1 MEPSDAAWEF
11 VEVGTHGAQKW
22 CQRVA
27 AVTGLALAVVVLG
40 PSSAAVASAHRA
52 LPVTGY
58 AGDWTSPSVVE
69 AQARALTVIGVD
81 GVDLN
86 ARGNA
91 VARPSAAA
99 RQLLAAAHAAG
110 LRAVLLVGD
119 YDDDSATP
127 SVTAGRL
134 LHSARK
140 RARVV
145 AELVRIV
152 RHQGWN
158 GITVDLEDLSAS
170 DAAGLV
176 GFVARLHR
184 ELPRGD
190 QLAVDVAATP
200 NLSLYPEI
208 GYHLRGL
215 AKVANVVL
223 MAYDES
229 GPWSLPG
236 PIGGLPWQRLSI
248 AAVRHLVPADRLV
261 LGVAAYGYT
270 WPTGAG
276 VHDGIAVTDF
286 QARQL
291 ARASGKSPKWIRS
304 QGEWTVRLRNGTV
317 LWWADTR
324 SYKLRDRLATRDHL
338 AGLAIWQ
345 LATADQLPARS

>member
-1 MEPSDAAWEF
+1 MAN
-11 VEVGTHGAQKW
+11 
-22 CQRVA
+22 QRPPRWSRRCA
-27 AVTGLALAVVVLG
+27 AVTVAALAVAIVLG
-40 PSSAAVASAHRA
+40 TSGAATASARRA

-58 AGDWTSPSVVE
+58 AGDWTSPSVLD
-69 AQARALTVIGVD
+69 AQARALSVIGID

-86 ARGNA
+86 SRGNA
-91 VARPSAAA
+91 VVRPSPAA
-99 RQLLAAAHAAG
+99 RQLLATAHAAG
-110 LRAVLLVGD
+110 LPAVLLVGD

-127 SVTAGRL
+127 SATAARL
-134 LHSARK
+134 LHSARN

-152 RHQGWN
+152 RNQGWN
-158 GITVDLEDLSAS
+158 GITVDLEDLSAA
-170 DAAGLV
+170 DGAGLV

-200 NLSLYPEI
+200 TLSLYPEI
-208 GYHLRGL
+208 GYHLHGL
-215 AKVANVVL
+215 GKVADVVL

-229 GPWSLPG
+229 GPWSAPG
-236 PIGGLPWQRLSI
+236 PIGGLPWQRMSI
-248 AAVRHLVPADRLV
+248 AAVRRLVPADRLV

-270 WPTGAG
+270 WPAGAG
-276 VHDGIAVTDF
+276 MHDGIAVTDF
-286 QARQL
+286 RARQL
-291 ARASGKSPKWIRS
+291 AKASGKSPRWIAA

-317 LWWADTR
+317 LWWADAR
-324 SYKLRDRLATRDHL
+324 SYRLRQRLAGRDHL

>member
-1 MEPSDAAWEF
+1 MSTA
-11 VEVGTHGAQKW
+11 
-22 CQRVA
+22 VA
-27 AVTGLALAVVVLG
+27 SLSLTVAVWTSG
-40 PSSAAVASAHRA
+40 AAVASGHRV

-58 AGDWTSPSVVE
+58 AGDWTSPSVLA

-91 VARPSAAA
+91 VARPSLAA

-110 LRAVLLVGD
+110 LPAVLLVGD
-119 YDDDSATP
+119 YDDTSATP

-134 LHSARK
+134 LHSARN

-158 GITVDLEDLSAS
+158 GITVDLEDLSPS

-215 AKVANVVL
+215 GKVADVVL

-229 GPWSLPG
+229 GPWSAPG

-248 AAVRHLVPADRLV
+248 ASVRRLVPADRLV

-270 WPTGAG
+270 WPAGAS
-276 VHDGIAVTDF
+276 VHDGIAVTDW
-286 QARQL
+286 QARRL
-291 ARASGKSPKWIRS
+291 ARASGRSPRWIPS
-304 QGEWTVRLRNGTV
+304 QGEWTVRLRDGTV
-317 LWWADTR
+317 LWWADAR
-324 SYKLRDRLATRDHL
+324 SYKLRQRLAARDHL

>member
-1 MEPSDAAWEF
+1 
-11 VEVGTHGAQKW
+11 
-22 CQRVA
+22 
-27 AVTGLALAVVVLG
+27 VV
-40 PSSAAVASAHRA
+40 
-52 LPVTGY
+52 
-58 AGDWTSPSVVE
+58 D
-69 AQARALTVIGVD
+69 AQARALTVLGID

-86 ARGNA
+86 SRGNA

-99 RQLLAAAHAAG
+99 RQLLATAHAAG
-110 LRAVLLVGD
+110 LPAVLLVGD
-119 YDDDSATP
+119 YDDDSSTP

-134 LHSARK
+134 LHSARL

-176 GFVARLHR
+176 GFVARLHH

-200 NLSLYPEI
+200 TLSLYPEI

-215 AKVANVVL
+215 SKVADVVL

-229 GPWSLPG
+229 GPWSPPG

-248 AAVRHLVPADRLV
+248 AAVRRLVPAHRLV

-270 WPTGAG
+270 WPAGTGM
-276 VHDGIAVTDF
+276 HDGIAVTDF
-286 QARQL
+286 QARRL
-291 ARASGKSPKWIRS
+291 AKASGRLPKWIAS

-324 SYKLRDRLATRDHL
+324 SFKLRERLAARDHL

-345 LATADQLPARS
+345 IATADQLPARS